1 MLRKFRLVI
10 RNPYI
15 FKSQADNPHESS
27 KPDGSKRGVAGTM
40 RQGKADDKLSVTRK
54 SCCFRQ
60 ADDAPDLS
68 RGPSHAEHMLS

>member
-1 MLRKFRLVI
+1 MIRK
-10 RNPYI
+10 PYI

-27 KPDGSKRGVAGTM
+27 KPDGSETGVAETM

-54 SCCFRQ
+54 PCCFRQ

-68 RGPSHAEHMLS
+68 